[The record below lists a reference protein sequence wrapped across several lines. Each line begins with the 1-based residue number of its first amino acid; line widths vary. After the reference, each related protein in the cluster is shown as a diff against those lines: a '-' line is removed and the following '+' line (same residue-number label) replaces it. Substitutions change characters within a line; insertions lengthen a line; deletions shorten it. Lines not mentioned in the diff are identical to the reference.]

1 MVMADQNCPMLIFLS
16 ILVSI
21 LTVVTWGYMLDHR
34 SDLGWRQGPV
44 RGAMPR
50 TDVNQQWTVVDR

>member
-1 MVMADQNCPMLIFLS
+1 MADQNCPMLIFLS

>member
-1 MVMADQNCPMLIFLS
+1 MVMADQNCRMLIFLS